1 MDNAQLCGRALGD
14 HRNGVALGAGD
25 GCNPRVD
32 SPLSAVAV
40 YLDARVAEKSGAKL
54 RRQGDRRLLGH
65 SGLRLLAGS
74 QQRQHVRRR
83 RIAETHPPVQYGGGV
98 AAAVQHQ
105 AAVAAVQGVK
115 SVYCV
120 GHCCAVLMVN
130 KCPGRGWERRLIHIA
145 YL

>member
-1 MDNAQLCGRALGD
+1 MQRNRNAGRAALLDLQRCIALVENFGARAEHVAVFVQGQPMDNAQLCGRTLGD

-83 RIAETHPPVQYGGGV
+83 
-98 AAAVQHQ
+98 
-105 AAVAAVQGVK
+105 
-115 SVYCV
+115 
-120 GHCCAVLMVN
+120 
-130 KCPGRGWERRLIHIA
+130 
-145 YL
+145 